1 MKSVRKTNFPQYE
14 EMIDYI
20 LDRHIYFL
28 FLFFHLLFETQKNLS
43 KWFIFWFYFQT
54 HTTTRVI
61 YISINVFLFSI
72 FTCCRVS
79 LISNKKPD
87 REVIQSFTQPTFRIT
102 NLKPN
107 TTYNIAI
114 SANNSHG
121 RSRPHELVAQTDEGI
136 FNQIYRLF
144 TVTEDCVIL
153 YVIYFFFHFILS
165 YLNINQ
171 RMWQRWV
178 STIGLVITYLQPRQR
193 TKRKYWTKVQ
203 TRNPILQKSMLTTNI
218 RTQ

>member
-1 MKSVRKTNFPQYE
+1 M
-14 EMIDYI
+14 YI
-20 LDRHIYFL
+20 YNI
-28 FLFFHLLFETQKNLS
+28 N
-43 KWFIFWFYFQT
+43 
-54 HTTTRVI
+54 
-61 YISINVFLFSI
+61 INVFLLSF

-144 TVTEDCVIL
+144 TVTEKYIQESTVL
-153 YVIYFFFHFILS
+153 YF
-165 YLNINQ
+165 
-171 RMWQRWV
+171 M
-178 STIGLVITYLQPRQR
+178 
-193 TKRKYWTKVQ
+193 
-203 TRNPILQKSMLTTNI
+203 
-218 RTQ
+218 

>member
-1 MKSVRKTNFPQYE
+1 M
-14 EMIDYI
+14 
-20 LDRHIYFL
+20 
-28 FLFFHLLFETQKNLS
+28 
-43 KWFIFWFYFQT
+43 
-54 HTTTRVI
+54 
-61 YISINVFLFSI
+61 FLFSI

-144 TVTEDCVIL
+144 TVTEIFKKRLCYTLCNI
-153 YVIYFFFHFILS
+153 FFLSFHSIIPQYKPADVTTLS
-165 YLNINQ
+165 FNNWISYNLSTTTTKNEKKVLNKGSNKKSNIAKIDVDNEHQ
-171 RMWQRWV
+171 
-178 STIGLVITYLQPRQR
+178 
-193 TKRKYWTKVQ
+193 
-203 TRNPILQKSMLTTNI
+203 NPIKLLPIVGKPCHRFYDTC
-218 RTQ
+218 

>member
-1 MKSVRKTNFPQYE
+1 M
-14 EMIDYI
+14 YI
-20 LDRHIYFL
+20 Y
-28 FLFFHLLFETQKNLS
+28 N
-43 KWFIFWFYFQT
+43 
-54 HTTTRVI
+54 
-61 YISINVFLFSI
+61 ISINVFLHSF

-136 FNQIYRLF
+136 FQSNLQTVYCYGIKNRLCCTLCNISF
-144 TVTEDCVIL
+144 LSFHSIIPQYKPADVTT
-153 YVIYFFFHFILS
+153 LS
-165 YLNINQ
+165 FNNWISYNLSTTTTKNEKKVLNKGSNKKSNIAKIDDDNEHQ
-171 RMWQRWV
+171 
-178 STIGLVITYLQPRQR
+178 
-193 TKRKYWTKVQ
+193 
-203 TRNPILQKSMLTTNI
+203 NPIKLLPIVGKPCHRFYDTC
-218 RTQ
+218 

>member
-1 MKSVRKTNFPQYE
+1 
-14 EMIDYI
+14 MILFSYSHN
-20 LDRHIYFL
+20 DRQIHKYSRSIY
-28 FLFFHLLFETQKNLS
+28 
-43 KWFIFWFYFQT
+43 
-54 HTTTRVI
+54 V
-61 YISINVFLFSI
+61 SIDVFLFSI

-136 FNQIYRLF
+136 FHSN
-144 TVTEDCVIL
+144 
-153 YVIYFFFHFILS
+153 
-165 YLNINQ
+165 
-171 RMWQRWV
+171 
-178 STIGLVITYLQPRQR
+178 LQ
-193 TKRKYWTKVQ
+193 T
-203 TRNPILQKSMLTTNI
+203 L
-218 RTQ
+218 

>member
-1 MKSVRKTNFPQYE
+1 M
-14 EMIDYI
+14 MILFSYSHNDRQI
-20 LDRHIYFL
+20 LSQIM
-28 FLFFHLLFETQKNLS
+28 
-43 KWFIFWFYFQT
+43 
-54 HTTTRVI
+54 
-61 YISINVFLFSI
+61 YISIDVFLFSI

-136 FNQIYRLF
+136 FHSN
-144 TVTEDCVIL
+144 
-153 YVIYFFFHFILS
+153 
-165 YLNINQ
+165 
-171 RMWQRWV
+171 
-178 STIGLVITYLQPRQR
+178 LQ
-193 TKRKYWTKVQ
+193 T
-203 TRNPILQKSMLTTNI
+203 L
-218 RTQ
+218 

>member
-1 MKSVRKTNFPQYE
+1 
-14 EMIDYI
+14 MILKLSLMYI
-20 LDRHIYFL
+20 YNI
-28 FLFFHLLFETQKNLS
+28 N
-43 KWFIFWFYFQT
+43 
-54 HTTTRVI
+54 
-61 YISINVFLFSI
+61 INVFLLSF

-87 REVIQSFTQPTFRIT
+87 REFIQSFTQPTFRIT

-144 TVTEDCVIL
+144 TVTEKYIQESTVL
-153 YVIYFFFHFILS
+153 YF
-165 YLNINQ
+165 
-171 RMWQRWV
+171 M
-178 STIGLVITYLQPRQR
+178 
-193 TKRKYWTKVQ
+193 
-203 TRNPILQKSMLTTNI
+203 
-218 RTQ
+218 

>member
-1 MKSVRKTNFPQYE
+1 M
-14 EMIDYI
+14 YI
-20 LDRHIYFL
+20 YNI
-28 FLFFHLLFETQKNLS
+28 N
-43 KWFIFWFYFQT
+43 
-54 HTTTRVI
+54 
-61 YISINVFLFSI
+61 INVFLLSF

-136 FNQIYRLF
+136 FQSNLQ
-144 TVTEDCVIL
+144 TVYCYYLRIDCVVL
-153 YVIYFFFHFILS
+153 YVIYHFFHFILS

-171 RMWQRWV
+171 RM
-178 STIGLVITYLQPRQR
+178 
-193 TKRKYWTKVQ
+193 
-203 TRNPILQKSMLTTNI
+203 
-218 RTQ
+218 